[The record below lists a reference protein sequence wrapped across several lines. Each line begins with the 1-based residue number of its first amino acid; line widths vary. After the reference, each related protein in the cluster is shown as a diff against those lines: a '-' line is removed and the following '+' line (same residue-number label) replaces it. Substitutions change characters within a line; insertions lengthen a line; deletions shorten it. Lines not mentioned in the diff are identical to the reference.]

1 MGLDVDRYRSEFAV
15 TESSAYLNHASVCAP
30 PRRVRDAMCGA
41 VEDVHRFGVEH
52 WDRWLEAYE
61 TARSAAARLL
71 NAEADEIAFAKNT
84 SEGVSFVANG
94 LDWQAG
100 DEVVS
105 VEGEFPANYYPWKV
119 QERKGVR
126 LVLVREE
133 HGRLDLES
141 LVRALTPRTRVV
153 AISFVQFL
161 SGYRVDLDRLGEI
174 CASRRILFFVDA
186 VQGLGAFPVDVKQAK
201 ISALAANGHKWLL
214 GPQGAGLFFLRRQL
228 LDEVR
233 PSTVGWWSVCGWN
246 DFSSRD
252 LAWREDAKR
261 FEYGTPNTVGIYGLG
276 AALQLLLEVG
286 VDAIG
291 ARILDLT
298 ERLRKGLA
306 QQGHQVY
313 GPSKREECSGV
324 ISFVPRAGSAEDVM
338 RFLQR
343 RRILVAARCGKVRV
357 APHFYNNELEIN
369 RVLELLGSY
378 EPRETSHTAGR

>member
-1 MGLDVDRYRSEFAV
+1 MALDVDRYRSEFAV
-15 TESSAYLNHASVCAP
+15 TESSVYLNHASVCAP
-30 PRRVRDAMCGA
+30 SRRVRDAMCGA

-71 NAEADEIAFAKNT
+71 NAEAGEIAFTKNT

-186 VQGLGAFPVDVKQAK
+186 VQGLGGFPVDVKRAK

-214 GPQGAGLFFLRRQL
+214 GPQGSGLFFLRRQL

-233 PSTVGWWSVCGWN
+233 PSTVGWWSVRGWN

-313 GPSKREECSGV
+313 GPSKREECSGIV
-324 ISFVPRAGSAEDVM
+324 SFVPRAGSAEDVM

-357 APHFYNNELEIN
+357 APHFYNNELEID

-378 EPRETSHTAGR
+378 DPLEVSPTAGR